1 MARSLRFTAFEFD
14 PIKYDAMLSD
24 VSNLDNDTL
33 SAISG
38 LSSVRAVRTME
49 NRMMVMSIYDSIEE
63 LDAATDAHR
72 SIFAGIGQY
81 MTGQPLVRS
90 GEIVGVA
97 DGKTPVSN
105 IGFMRFV
112 RVCFDDSKWDA
123 IKSYMDS
130 DLQPIFGDVPG
141 FTAIRAARL
150 REGSSEGKPAMLVAA
165 AYENEASAQA
175 AMAIAQKAL
184 GGVAEYMTEEPLIRQ
199 GDLVWQFRTSEDIRL
214 RG

>member
-1 MARSLRFTAFEFD
+1 
-14 PIKYDAMLSD
+14 MLLD
-24 VSNLDNDTL
+24 VNNLDNDSL
-33 SAISG
+33 AGISG
-38 LSSVRAVRTME
+38 LSSARAVTTLE
-49 NRMMVMSIYDSIEE
+49 NRMMVMSIYNSIQE
-63 LDAATDAHR
+63 LDAAPDAHR

-130 DLQPIFGDVPG
+130 ELQSIFGDVAG
-141 FTAIRAARL
+141 FGAIRAARL

-165 AYENEASAQA
+165 AYENQASAEA
-175 AMAIAQKAL
+175 AMATAQKAL
-184 GGVAEYMTEEPLIRQ
+184 GGVAEYMTDEPLIRQ
-199 GDLVWQFRTSEDIRL
+199 GDLVWQYRTPEDIRL

>member
-1 MARSLRFTAFEFD
+1 VARSLRFTAFEFD

-97 DGKTPVSN
+97 AG
-105 IGFMRFV
+105 
-112 RVCFDDSKWDA
+112 
-123 IKSYMDS
+123 
-130 DLQPIFGDVPG
+130 
-141 FTAIRAARL
+141 
-150 REGSSEGKPAMLVAA
+150 
-165 AYENEASAQA
+165 
-175 AMAIAQKAL
+175 
-184 GGVAEYMTEEPLIRQ
+184 MTWGPNR
-199 GDLVWQFRTSEDIRL
+199 
-214 RG
+214 